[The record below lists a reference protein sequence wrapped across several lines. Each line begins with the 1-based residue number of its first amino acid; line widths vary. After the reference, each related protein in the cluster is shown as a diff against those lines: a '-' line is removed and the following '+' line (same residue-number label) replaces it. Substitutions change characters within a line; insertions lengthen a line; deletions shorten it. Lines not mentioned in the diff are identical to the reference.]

1 MPVCRRHLSSKF
13 SDGIFALNPMA
24 ASELP
29 HEARKVSE
37 LAKFGSFLGIF
48 KTRKKLKA
56 SFALAFDRWIPWRKS
71 PGPNFALNP
80 VAASERPNGATRGSA
95 DAIFGFPDPVS
106 GPAGRS
112 ARTQRYP
119 KSPPPWGA
127 RLGALNRSQ
136 GLGCSLVQCCK
147 IGFQVSVSTNNSWF
161 KDW

>member
-13 SDGIFALNPMA
+13 SEGFVALNPMA

-48 KTRKKLKA
+48 ETRKKLKA
-56 SFALAFDRWIPWRKS
+56 SFAVRFGRRVLRRKS
-71 PGPNFALNP
+71 PGPNSALNP
-80 VAASERPNGATRGSA
+80 VAASERPNEATRGSA

-112 ARTQRYP
+112 RRLRGYP
-119 KSPPPWGA
+119 ESPPPRRA
-127 RLGALNRSQ
+127 LVEALNRP
-136 GLGCSLVQCCK
+136 
-147 IGFQVSVSTNNSWF
+147 
-161 KDW
+161 